1 MNMLAGLILFYV
13 IAISVLVWIIQR
25 DYRQQGFSFHLL
37 FSGIY
42 LITFFGGFP
51 FSMTMAGLFE
61 YRLPAISM
69 LWNILAIALGGYLI
83 YYVSYLYIGRNKQ
96 IPRYAVEVKSLADLT
111 AWILMMIAILSLLGF
126 MLLNQGLLLFK
137 LEKYSHI
144 FSAQVSGV
152 ALKRFFYFFLPALL
166 IWFFLKPT
174 KESWWLFLVAGMTF
188 GVLSY
193 LAVGGTRA
201 NLALAFVM
209 FMLLGYLR
217 RFLSFKWLV
226 RAGLLTV
233 IAMFLLA
240 LWRYRLNVQGSEAFY
255 TFLYLTRDTFSPW
268 ENVAKIMDAEIEFQG
283 LMPIVR
289 DFYVYIPQSLW
300 EERPDIVWNTANY
313 FTKSVLGNFSGLA
326 MSPTLLGSFYIMG
339 GIPMIAIGMAVVGG
353 LIRIFDNFFA
363 YGKNSA
369 VIQSYCLAN
378 LFNLIVLIREGIDA
392 FISRFCFFSV
402 IFVFAY
408 IVAYLINRVREW
420 YE

>member
-1 MNMLAGLILFYV
+1 MLAGLILFYV

-51 FSMTMAGLFE
+51 FSMTMAELFE

-96 IPRYAVEVKSLADLT
+96 IPRYAVEVKSLANLT
-111 AWILMMIAILSLLGF
+111 AWILMTITILSLLVF

-209 FMLLGYLR
+209 FMLSGYLR

-300 EERPDIVWNTANY
+300 EARPDIVWNTANY

-408 IVAYLINRVREW
+408 IVAYLINRVREG

>member
-1 MNMLAGLILFYV
+1 MLAGLILFYV

-51 FSMTMAGLFE
+51 FSMTMAELFE

-96 IPRYAVEVKSLADLT
+96 IPRYAVEVKSLANLT
-111 AWILMMIAILSLLGF
+111 AWILMTIAILSLLVF

-300 EERPDIVWNTANY
+300 EARPDIVWNTANY

-408 IVAYLINRVREW
+408 IVAYLINRVREG

>member
-1 MNMLAGLILFYV
+1 MLAGLILFYV
-13 IAISVLVWIIQR
+13 IAIGVLVWIIQR

-51 FSMTMAGLFE
+51 FSMTMAELFE
-61 YRLPAISM
+61 YRLPAVSM

-96 IPRYAVEVKSLADLT
+96 IPRYAVEVKSLANLT
-111 AWILMMIAILSLLGF
+111 AWILMTIAILSLLVF

-137 LEKYSHI
+137 LEKYRHI

-152 ALKRFFYFFLPALL
+152 ALKRFFYFLLPALL

-408 IVAYLINRVREW
+408 IVAYLINRVREG

>member
-1 MNMLAGLILFYV
+1 MLAGLILFYV

-51 FSMTMAGLFE
+51 FSMTMAELFE
-61 YRLPAISM
+61 YRLPVVSM
-69 LWNILAIALGGYLI
+69 LWNVLAIALGGYLI

-96 IPRYAVEVKSLADLT
+96 IPRYAVEVKSLANLT

-137 LEKYSHI
+137 LEKYRHI

-152 ALKRFFYFFLPALL
+152 ALKRFFYFLLPALL

-268 ENVAKIMDAEIEFQG
+268 ENVARIMEAEIEFQG

-300 EERPDIVWNTANY
+300 EARPDIVWNTANY

-369 VIQSYCLAN
+369 VIQSYYLAN

-408 IVAYLINRVREW
+408 IVAYLINRVREG

>member
-1 MNMLAGLILFYV
+1 MLAGLILFYV

-51 FSMTMAGLFE
+51 FSMTMAELFE
-61 YRLPAISM
+61 YRLPAVSM

-96 IPRYAVEVKSLADLT
+96 IPRYAVEVKSLANLT
-111 AWILMMIAILSLLGF
+111 AWILMTIAILSLLVF

-174 KESWWLFLVAGMTF
+174 KESRWLFLVAGMTF

-268 ENVAKIMDAEIEFQG
+268 ENVARIMDAEIEFQG

-300 EERPDIVWNTANY
+300 EARPDIVWNTANY

-339 GIPMIAIGMAVVGG
+339 GMPMIAIGMAVVGG

-408 IVAYLINRVREW
+408 IVAYLINRVREG

>member
-1 MNMLAGLILFYV
+1 MLAGLILFYV

-51 FSMTMAGLFE
+51 FSMTMAELFE

-96 IPRYAVEVKSLADLT
+96 IPRYAVEVKSLANLT
-111 AWILMMIAILSLLGF
+111 AWILMTIAILSLLVF

>member
-51 FSMTMAGLFE
+51 FSMTMAELFE

-96 IPRYAVEVKSLADLT
+96 IPRYAVEVKSLANLT
-111 AWILMMIAILSLLGF
+111 AWILMTIAILSLLVF

-268 ENVAKIMDAEIEFQG
+268 ENVARIMEAEIEFQG

-300 EERPDIVWNTANY
+300 EARPDIVWNTANY

-353 LIRIFDNFFA
+353 FIRIFDNFFA

-408 IVAYLINRVREW
+408 IVAYLINRVREG

>member
-1 MNMLAGLILFYV
+1 MLAGLILFYV
-13 IAISVLVWIIQR
+13 IAISVLVLIIQR

-51 FSMTMAGLFE
+51 FSMTMAELFE
-61 YRLPAISM
+61 YRLPAVSM
-69 LWNILAIALGGYLI
+69 LWNVLAIALGGYLI

-96 IPRYAVEVKSLADLT
+96 IPRYAVEVKSLANLT

-353 LIRIFDNFFA
+353 FIRIFDNFFA

-402 IFVFAY
+402 IFVFSY
-408 IVAYLINRVREW
+408 IVAYLINRVREG

>member
-1 MNMLAGLILFYV
+1 MLAGLILFYV

-51 FSMTMAGLFE
+51 FSMTMAELFE
-61 YRLPAISM
+61 YRLPAVSM
-69 LWNILAIALGGYLI
+69 LWNVLAIALGSYLI

-96 IPRYAVEVKSLADLT
+96 IPRYAVEVKSLANLT

-408 IVAYLINRVREW
+408 IVAYLINRVREG

>member
-1 MNMLAGLILFYV
+1 MLAGLILFYV

-51 FSMTMAGLFE
+51 FSMTMAELFE

-96 IPRYAVEVKSLADLT
+96 IPRYAVEVKSLANLT
-111 AWILMMIAILSLLGF
+111 AWILMTIAILSLLVF

-300 EERPDIVWNTANY
+300 EERLDIVWNTANY

-353 LIRIFDNFFA
+353 FIRIFDNFFA

-408 IVAYLINRVREW
+408 IVAYLINRVREG

>member
-1 MNMLAGLILFYV
+1 MLAGLILFYV

-51 FSMTMAGLFE
+51 FSMTMAELFE

-96 IPRYAVEVKSLADLT
+96 IPRYAVEVKSLANLT

-313 FTKSVLGNFSGLA
+313 FTKSVLGNFSVLA

-353 LIRIFDNFFA
+353 FIRIFDNFFA

-402 IFVFAY
+402 IFVFSY
-408 IVAYLINRVREW
+408 IVAYLINRVREG

>member
-1 MNMLAGLILFYV
+1 MLAGLILFYV

-51 FSMTMAGLFE
+51 FSMTMAELFE

-96 IPRYAVEVKSLADLT
+96 IPRYAVEVKSLANLT
-111 AWILMMIAILSLLGF
+111 AWILMTIAILSLLVF

-268 ENVAKIMDAEIEFQG
+268 ENVARIMDAEIEFQG

-300 EERPDIVWNTANY
+300 EARPDIVWNTANY

-339 GIPMIAIGMAVVGG
+339 GMPMIAIGMAVVGG

-408 IVAYLINRVREW
+408 IVAYLINRVREG

>member
-1 MNMLAGLILFYV
+1 MLAGLILFYV

-61 YRLPAISM
+61 YHLPAVSM

-96 IPRYAVEVKSLADLT
+96 IPRYAVEVKSLANLT
-111 AWILMMIAILSLLGF
+111 AWILMTIAILSLLVF

-268 ENVAKIMDAEIEFQG
+268 ENVARIMDAEIEFQG

-300 EERPDIVWNTANY
+300 EARPDIVWNTANY

-339 GIPMIAIGMAVVGG
+339 GMPMIAIGMAVVGG

-408 IVAYLINRVREW
+408 IVAYLINRVREG

>member
-1 MNMLAGLILFYV
+1 MLAGLILFYV

-51 FSMTMAGLFE
+51 FSMTMAELFE
-61 YRLPAISM
+61 YRLPAVSM

-96 IPRYAVEVKSLADLT
+96 IPRYAVEVKSLANLT
-111 AWILMMIAILSLLGF
+111 AWILMTIAILSLLVF

-353 LIRIFDNFFA
+353 FIRIFDNFFA

-402 IFVFAY
+402 IFVFSY
-408 IVAYLINRVREW
+408 IVAYLINRVREG

>member
-1 MNMLAGLILFYV
+1 MLAGLILFYV

-51 FSMTMAGLFE
+51 FSMTMAELFE
-61 YRLPAISM
+61 YRLPVVSM
-69 LWNILAIALGGYLI
+69 LWNVLAIALGGYLI

-96 IPRYAVEVKSLADLT
+96 VPRYAVEVKSLANLT

-152 ALKRFFYFFLPALL
+152 TLKRFFYFLLPALL

-339 GIPMIAIGMAVVGG
+339 GMPMIAIGMAVVGG
-353 LIRIFDNFFA
+353 LIRIFDNFFS

-408 IVAYLINRVREW
+408 IVAYLINRVREG

>member
-1 MNMLAGLILFYV
+1 MLAGLILFYV

-51 FSMTMAGLFE
+51 FSMTMAELFE
-61 YRLPAISM
+61 YRLPAVSM

-96 IPRYAVEVKSLADLT
+96 IPRYAVEVKSLANLT
-111 AWILMMIAILSLLGF
+111 AWILMMIAILSLLVF

-408 IVAYLINRVREW
+408 IVAYLINRVREG

>member
-1 MNMLAGLILFYV
+1 MLAGLILFYV

-61 YRLPAISM
+61 YRLPVVSM
-69 LWNILAIALGGYLI
+69 LWNVLAIALGGYLI

-353 LIRIFDNFFA
+353 FIRIFDNFFA

>member
-1 MNMLAGLILFYV
+1 MLAGLILFYV

-51 FSMTMAGLFE
+51 FSMTMAELFE
-61 YRLPAISM
+61 YRLPVVSM
-69 LWNILAIALGGYLI
+69 LWNVLAIALGGYLI

-96 IPRYAVEVKSLADLT
+96 VPRYAVEVKSLANLT
-111 AWILMMIAILSLLGF
+111 AWILMMISILSLLGF

-152 ALKRFFYFFLPALL
+152 ALKRFFYFLLPALL

-209 FMLLGYLR
+209 FMLLGYLQ

-339 GIPMIAIGMAVVGG
+339 GMPMIAIGMAVVGG

-402 IFVFAY
+402 VFVFAY
-408 IVAYLINRVREW
+408 IVAYLINRVREG

>member
-1 MNMLAGLILFYV
+1 MLAGLILFYV

-51 FSMTMAGLFE
+51 FSMTMAELFE
-61 YRLPAISM
+61 YRLPVVSM

-152 ALKRFFYFFLPALL
+152 TLKRFFYFLLPALL

-209 FMLLGYLR
+209 FMLLGYLQ

-226 RAGLLTV
+226 RGGLLTV

>member
-1 MNMLAGLILFYV
+1 MLAGLILFYV

-51 FSMTMAGLFE
+51 FSMTMAELFE
-61 YRLPAISM
+61 YRLPVVSM

-96 IPRYAVEVKSLADLT
+96 IPRYAAEVKSLADLT

-268 ENVAKIMDAEIEFQG
+268 ENVARIMEAEIEFQG

-300 EERPDIVWNTANY
+300 EARPDIVWNTANY

-339 GIPMIAIGMAVVGG
+339 GMPMIAIGMAVVGG
-353 LIRIFDNFFA
+353 LIRIFDNFFS

-408 IVAYLINRVREW
+408 IVAYLINRVREG

>member
-1 MNMLAGLILFYV
+1 MLAGLILFYV

-51 FSMTMAGLFE
+51 FSMTMAELFE
-61 YRLPAISM
+61 YRLPVVSM
-69 LWNILAIALGGYLI
+69 LWNVLAIALGGYLI

-96 IPRYAVEVKSLADLT
+96 VPRYEVEVKSLANLT

-152 ALKRFFYFFLPALL
+152 TLKRFFYFLLPALL

-209 FMLLGYLR
+209 FMLLGYLQ

-226 RAGLLTV
+226 RGGLLTV

-339 GIPMIAIGMAVVGG
+339 GMPMIAIGMAVVGG

-408 IVAYLINRVREW
+408 IVAYLINRVREG

>member
-1 MNMLAGLILFYV
+1 MLAGLILFYV

-51 FSMTMAGLFE
+51 FSMTMAELFE
-61 YRLPAISM
+61 YRLPVVSM
-69 LWNILAIALGGYLI
+69 LWNVLSIALGGYLI

-96 IPRYAVEVKSLADLT
+96 IPRYAVEVKSLANLT

-268 ENVAKIMDAEIEFQG
+268 ENVARIMEAEIEFQG

-300 EERPDIVWNTANY
+300 EARPDIVWNTANY

-339 GIPMIAIGMAVVGG
+339 GMPMIAIGMAVVGG

-402 IFVFAY
+402 VFVFAY
-408 IVAYLINRVREW
+408 IVAYLINRVREG

>member
-1 MNMLAGLILFYV
+1 MLAGLILFYV

-51 FSMTMAGLFE
+51 FSMTMAELFE
-61 YRLPAISM
+61 YRLPAVSM
-69 LWNILAIALGGYLI
+69 LWNVLAIALGGYLI

-96 IPRYAVEVKSLADLT
+96 IPRYAVEVKSLANLT
-111 AWILMMIAILSLLGF
+111 AWILMTIAILSLLVF

-339 GIPMIAIGMAVVGG
+339 GMPMIAIGMAVVGG
-353 LIRIFDNFFA
+353 LIRIFDNFFS

-408 IVAYLINRVREW
+408 IVAYLINRVREG

>member
-1 MNMLAGLILFYV
+1 MLAGLILFYV

-51 FSMTMAGLFE
+51 FSMTMAELFE
-61 YRLPAISM
+61 YRLPAVSM

-96 IPRYAVEVKSLADLT
+96 IPRYAVEVKSLANLT
-111 AWILMMIAILSLLGF
+111 AWILMTIAILSLLVF

-268 ENVAKIMDAEIEFQG
+268 ENVARIMEAEIEFQG

-300 EERPDIVWNTANY
+300 EARPDIVWNTANY

-339 GIPMIAIGMAVVGG
+339 GMPMIAIGMAVVGG

-402 IFVFAY
+402 VFVFAY
-408 IVAYLINRVREW
+408 IVAYLINRVREG

>member
-1 MNMLAGLILFYV
+1 MLAGLILFYV

-51 FSMTMAGLFE
+51 FSMTMAELFE
-61 YRLPAISM
+61 YRLPVVSM
-69 LWNILAIALGGYLI
+69 LWNVLAIALGGYLI

-96 IPRYAVEVKSLADLT
+96 VPRYAVEVKSLANLT

-152 ALKRFFYFFLPALL
+152 TLKRFFYFLLPALL

-209 FMLLGYLR
+209 FMLLGYLQ

-226 RAGLLTV
+226 RGGLLTV

>member
-1 MNMLAGLILFYV
+1 MLAGLILFYV

-51 FSMTMAGLFE
+51 FSMTMAELFE
-61 YRLPAISM
+61 YRLPAVSM
-69 LWNILAIALGGYLI
+69 LWNVLAIALGGYLT

-96 IPRYAVEVKSLADLT
+96 IPRYAVEVKSLANLT
-111 AWILMMIAILSLLGF
+111 AWILMTIAILSLLVF

-209 FMLLGYLR
+209 FMLLGYLQ

-408 IVAYLINRVREW
+408 IVAYLINRVREG

>member
-1 MNMLAGLILFYV
+1 MLAGLILFYV

-51 FSMTMAGLFE
+51 FSMTMAELFE
-61 YRLPAISM
+61 YRLPAVSM

-96 IPRYAVEVKSLADLT
+96 IPRYAVEVKSLANLT
-111 AWILMMIAILSLLGF
+111 AWILMTIAILSLLVF

-268 ENVAKIMDAEIEFQG
+268 ENVARIMDAEIEFQG

-300 EERPDIVWNTANY
+300 EARPDIVWNTANY

-339 GIPMIAIGMAVVGG
+339 GMPMIAIGMAVVGG

-402 IFVFAY
+402 VFVFAY
-408 IVAYLINRVREW
+408 IVAYLINRVREG

>member
-1 MNMLAGLILFYV
+1 MLAGLILFYV

-51 FSMTMAGLFE
+51 FSMTMAELFE
-61 YRLPAISM
+61 YRLPAVSM
-69 LWNILAIALGGYLI
+69 LWNVLAIALGGYLI

-96 IPRYAVEVKSLADLT
+96 IPRYAVEVKSLANLT

-209 FMLLGYLR
+209 FMLLGYLQ

-353 LIRIFDNFFA
+353 FIRIFDNFFA

-402 IFVFAY
+402 IFVFSY
-408 IVAYLINRVREW
+408 IVAYLINRVREG

>member
-1 MNMLAGLILFYV
+1 MLAGLILFYV

-51 FSMTMAGLFE
+51 FSMTMAELFE

-96 IPRYAVEVKSLADLT
+96 IPRYAVEVKSLANLT
-111 AWILMMIAILSLLGF
+111 AWILMTIAILSLLVF

-209 FMLLGYLR
+209 FMLSGYLR

-300 EERPDIVWNTANY
+300 EARPDIVWNTANY

-408 IVAYLINRVREW
+408 IVAYLINRVREG

>member
-1 MNMLAGLILFYV
+1 MLAGLILFYV

-51 FSMTMAGLFE
+51 FSMTMAELFE
-61 YRLPAISM
+61 YRLPVVSM
-69 LWNILAIALGGYLI
+69 LWNVLAIALGGYLI

-96 IPRYAVEVKSLADLT
+96 IPRYAVEVKSLANLT

-137 LEKYSHI
+137 LEKYRHI

-152 ALKRFFYFFLPALL
+152 ALKRFFYFLLPALL

-369 VIQSYCLAN
+369 VIQSYYLAN

-408 IVAYLINRVREW
+408 IVAYLINRVREG

>member
-1 MNMLAGLILFYV
+1 MLAGLILFYV

-51 FSMTMAGLFE
+51 FSMTMAELFE

-96 IPRYAVEVKSLADLT
+96 IPRYAVEVKSLANLT

-152 ALKRFFYFFLPALL
+152 ALKRFFYFLLPALL

-209 FMLLGYLR
+209 FMLLGYLQ

-408 IVAYLINRVREW
+408 IVAYLINRVREG

>member
-1 MNMLAGLILFYV
+1 MLAGLILFYV

-51 FSMTMAGLFE
+51 FSMTMAELFE
-61 YRLPAISM
+61 YRLPAVSM
-69 LWNILAIALGGYLI
+69 LWNVLAIALGGYLI

-96 IPRYAVEVKSLADLT
+96 IPRYAVEVKSLANLT
-111 AWILMMIAILSLLGF
+111 AWILMTIAILSLLVF

-300 EERPDIVWNTANY
+300 EARPDIVWNTANY

-408 IVAYLINRVREW
+408 IVAYLINRVREG

>member
-1 MNMLAGLILFYV
+1 MLAGLILFYV

-51 FSMTMAGLFE
+51 FSMTMAELFE

-96 IPRYAVEVKSLADLT
+96 IPRYAVEVKSLANLT
-111 AWILMMIAILSLLGF
+111 AWILMTIAILSLLVF

-209 FMLLGYLR
+209 FMLLGYLQ

-339 GIPMIAIGMAVVGG
+339 GMPMIAIGMAVVGG

-408 IVAYLINRVREW
+408 IVAYLINRVREG

>member
-1 MNMLAGLILFYV
+1 MLAGLILFYV

-51 FSMTMAGLFE
+51 FSMTMAELFE

-96 IPRYAVEVKSLADLT
+96 IPRYAVEVKSLANLT
-111 AWILMMIAILSLLGF
+111 AWILMMISILSLLGF

-152 ALKRFFYFFLPALL
+152 ALKRFFYFLLPALL

-209 FMLLGYLR
+209 FMLLGYLQ

-339 GIPMIAIGMAVVGG
+339 GMPMIAIGMAVVGG

-408 IVAYLINRVREW
+408 IVAYLINRVREG

>member
-1 MNMLAGLILFYV
+1 MLAGLILFYV

-51 FSMTMAGLFE
+51 FSMTMAELFE
-61 YRLPAISM
+61 YRLPAVSM

-96 IPRYAVEVKSLADLT
+96 IPRYAVEVKSLANLT
-111 AWILMMIAILSLLGF
+111 AWILMTIAILSLLVF

-353 LIRIFDNFFA
+353 FIRIFDNFFA

-408 IVAYLINRVREW
+408 IVAYLINRVREG

>member
-1 MNMLAGLILFYV
+1 MLAGLILFYV

-51 FSMTMAGLFE
+51 FSMTMAELFE

-96 IPRYAVEVKSLADLT
+96 IPRYAVEVKSLANLT
-111 AWILMMIAILSLLGF
+111 AWILMTIAILSLLVF

-339 GIPMIAIGMAVVGG
+339 GMPMIAIGMAVVGG

-408 IVAYLINRVREW
+408 IVAYLINRVREG

>member
-1 MNMLAGLILFYV
+1 MLAGLILFYV

-51 FSMTMAGLFE
+51 FSMTMAELFE
-61 YRLPAISM
+61 YRPPVVSM
-69 LWNILAIALGGYLI
+69 LWNVLAIALGGYLI

-96 IPRYAVEVKSLADLT
+96 VPRYAVEVKSLANLT
-111 AWILMMIAILSLLGF
+111 AWILMMISILSLLGF

-152 ALKRFFYFFLPALL
+152 ALKRFFYFLLPALL

-209 FMLLGYLR
+209 FMLLGYLQ

-392 FISRFCFFSV
+392 FISRFCFFSA

>member
-1 MNMLAGLILFYV
+1 MLAGLILFYV

-51 FSMTMAGLFE
+51 FSMTMAELFE
-61 YRLPAISM
+61 YRLPAVSM
-69 LWNILAIALGGYLI
+69 LWNVLAIALGSYLI

-96 IPRYAVEVKSLADLT
+96 IPRYAVEVKSLANLT

-339 GIPMIAIGMAVVGG
+339 GMPMIAIGMAVVGG

-408 IVAYLINRVREW
+408 IVAYLINRVREG

>member
-1 MNMLAGLILFYV
+1 MLAGLILFYV

-51 FSMTMAGLFE
+51 FSMTMAELFE
-61 YRLPAISM
+61 YRLPVVSM
-69 LWNILAIALGGYLI
+69 LWNVLAIALGGYLI

-152 ALKRFFYFFLPALL
+152 ALKRFFYFLLPALL

-209 FMLLGYLR
+209 FMLLGYLQ

-339 GIPMIAIGMAVVGG
+339 GMPMIAIGMAVVGG

-408 IVAYLINRVREW
+408 IVAYLINRVREG

>member
-1 MNMLAGLILFYV
+1 MLAGLILFYV

-51 FSMTMAGLFE
+51 FSMTMAELFE
-61 YRLPAISM
+61 YRLPAVSM
-69 LWNILAIALGGYLI
+69 LWNVLAIALGSYLI

-96 IPRYAVEVKSLADLT
+96 IPRYAVEVKSLANLT

-268 ENVAKIMDAEIEFQG
+268 ENVARIMEAEIEFQG

-300 EERPDIVWNTANY
+300 EARPDIVWNTANY

-339 GIPMIAIGMAVVGG
+339 GMPMIAIGMAVVGG

-408 IVAYLINRVREW
+408 IVAYLINRVREG